1 MVSTSRQGDGVYR
14 LGGGWCLQVGREMV
28 STGREGD
35 GVYR

>member
-1 MVSTSRQGDGVYR
+1 MRVSTCREGMVST
-14 LGGGWCLQVGREMV
+14 GREGMV

>member
-1 MVSTSRQGDGVYR
+1 MSTGRECEGVYWY
-14 LGGGWCLQVGREMV
+14 GGGWCLQVGRGMV

>member
-1 MVSTSRQGDGVYR
+1 MVCTGRERG
-14 LGGGWCLQVGREMV
+14 CLQVGRGMV